1 MLDEDPESGSKLFDL
16 VFPLFEN
23 TCGNDNTEGT
33 GNELVEGVLGKGISP
48 YQVGPLSSW
57 TNFASHILA
66 RISIVLPNPI

>member
-1 MLDEDPESGSKLFDL
+1 MDEDPECGSKLSDL

-23 TCGNDNTEGT
+23 TCGNDNTEVT
-33 GNELVEGVLGKGISP
+33 GSELVEGVSGKGIAP
-48 YQVGPLSSW
+48 YQVGPLSAW